1 MKTLA
6 LLLLLPVAALAQDGG
21 EPRARTLYA
30 EGRHAESM
38 AAWQELIARE
48 GDLPHLLANLALS
61 ALRAGELQEAQS
73 AADRYA
79 AVAGAE
85 LRKGFH
91 QGLLGSI
98 RFEESLA
105 AEKAP
110 QSPMGNPLEPLE
122 QAIARAESAC
132 AHFVEATGAPDAGP
146 EARRN
151 LERTLRRLAELQQK
165 LEEAKDKQEK
175 QQSGKDEKQQPK
187 EGEQKPEDQQKEPG
201 DDKKGEE
208 QQPSQPD
215 QKQDPNDPNKPQPQK
230 TEDKGQQAGEEPQQD
245 QAKPQPQADPQQQG
259 QPQPGE
265 PKPEPQRSD
274 APGEQREGMELS
286 PEERQ
291 RMYAELDR
299 LEKLLK
305 EYRARAARQR
315 AGGRDW

>member
-6 LLLLLPVAALAQDGG
+6 LVLLLPVAVLAQEGG
-21 EPRARTLYA
+21 EQRARTLYA

-38 AAWQELIARE
+38 AEWQQLVTRE
-48 GDLPHLLANLALS
+48 GDRPHLLANLALS

-79 AVAGAE
+79 AVAGE
-85 LRKGFH
+85 DLRKGFL
-91 QGLLGSI
+91 QGLLGNI

-105 AEKAP
+105 AEKAQQAP
-110 QSPMGNPLEPLE
+110 TGNPLEPLE
-122 QAIARAESAC
+122 QAIARAETART
-132 AHFVEATGAPDAGP
+132 HFLEAAGAPDAGP
-146 EARRN
+146 EAKRN
-151 LERTLRRLAELQQK
+151 LERTLRRILELQKK

-175 QQSGKDEKQQPK
+175 KKSGKDEQEQPK
-187 EGEQKPEDQQKEPG
+187 EGEKKPDDQQKDPG
-201 DDKKGEE
+201 DEKKGED
-208 QQPSQPD
+208 QKPSQPE

-230 TEDKGQQAGEEPQQD
+230 TEDKGQQAGEEQQQD
-245 QAKPQPQADPQQQG
+245 QAKPQPDQPQQG
-259 QPQPGE
+259 QPQAGE
-265 PKPEPQRSD
+265 PKPQPQRSD

-305 EYRARAARQR
+305 DYRARTARQR

>member
-6 LLLLLPVAALAQDGG
+6 LVLLLPVAVLAQDGG
-21 EPRARTLYA
+21 EPRARMLYA

-38 AAWQELIARE
+38 AAWQDLVARE
-48 GDLPHLLANLALS
+48 GDRPHLLANLALS

-79 AVAGAE
+79 AVAGDG
-85 LRKGFH
+85 LRKGLH
-91 QGLLGSI
+91 QGLLGCI

-105 AEKAP
+105 AEQAP
-110 QSPMGNPLEPLE
+110 QSPMGNPLEPIE
-122 QAIARAESAC
+122 QAIARAESART
-132 AHFVEATGAPDAGP
+132 HFLEAASAPDGGP

-151 LERTLRRLAELQQK
+151 LERTLRRLAELEKK

-175 QQSGKDEKQQPK
+175 KQSGKDEKQEPK
-187 EGEQKPEDQQKEPG
+187 EGEQKPEDQQKDPG
-201 DDKKGEE
+201 DDKKGED
-208 QQPSQPD
+208 QQPAKPE
-215 QKQDPNDPNKPQPQK
+215 QKQDPNDPNKPEPQK
-230 TEDKGQQAGEEPQQD
+230 TEDKGQQSGEEQQQD
-245 QAKPQPQADPQQQG
+245 QAKPQQDPQQQG
-259 QPQPGE
+259 QEQPGE
-265 PKPEPQRSD
+265 PKPQPPRSD

-305 EYRARAARQR
+305 EYRARNARQR